1 MSGEISLLNA
11 HSIPAFRSSCD
22 SLATG
27 VKPMRPAGVPLAL
40 LRLVLLLLALLG
52 WLAPTGSA
60 RGAEAPAANVAV
72 SAPATASG
80 APAGSAPATSGGLA
94 ASGGRAASGT
104 SAESG
109 APAAPTG
116 RDPAACRTVRMSD
129 VGWTDVTAT
138 TALFAELL
146 REIGYE
152 PKVTVLSVP
161 VTFASIANGDLDVFL
176 GNWMP
181 MQEAD
186 RKSYIESGS
195 LVVVRPNLLGAK
207 YTLAVPTYTY
217 EAGLKDF
224 ADIRKFA
231 GPLDHSIY
239 GIEPGNDGNRLV
251 LGMIK
256 QDQFGLGDFKL
267 VESSEQ
273 GMLAQVERAF
283 KDHQPIVFLA
293 WEPHPM
299 NVRFDIKYL
308 NGGDAVF
315 GPNFGGA
322 TIYTV
327 TRRGYAAA
335 CPNIEHLLEN
345 LEFSLR
351 GESEMM
357 GALLDRHEQP
367 QPAAAAWLK
376 AHDATVRGW
385 LEGVRSFD
393 GRDAYAAMAR
403 SGPLRAAGFES
414 WVTGHKIPVGDAMAR
429 LIDAIKAHG
438 SWLFGGISILIHG
451 TVDGMTRLL
460 QWLPA
465 PLLILALAVFAQLL
479 RRSWPLTVFVALA
492 LLFILNQGYW
502 AATLETLA
510 LVLVATLACALLG
523 VPLGIG
529 AAHHPRL
536 YAALRPVLD
545 LMQTLPTFVYLIP
558 TLVLFGLGV
567 VPGLISTVIFAL
579 PAPIR
584 LTHLGISSV
593 PRPLIEAG
601 EAFGA
606 TRMQLLFKVELPSAA
621 TAIVAGIT
629 QCIMLS
635 LSMVV
640 IAALVGAGG
649 LGVPVV
655 RALNSVQV
663 GMGFEAGFTI
673 VLLAIIL
680 DRISRPKERGGTR

>member
-1 MSGEISLLNA
+1 MIVSKYEFRDYLND
-11 HSIPAFRSSCD
+11 HSKAPSCERSCARVKRATLR
-22 SLATG
+22 LAG
-27 VKPMRPAGVPLAL
+27 LAL
-40 LRLVLLLLALLG
+40 LLA
-52 WLAPTGSA
+52 W
-60 RGAEAPAANVAV
+60 V
-72 SAPATASG
+72 SA
-80 APAGSAPATSGGLA
+80 AGA
-94 ASGGRAASGT
+94 ASLPRTDPPGC
-104 SAESG
+104 SA
-109 APAAPTG
+109 
-116 RDPAACRTVRMSD
+116 VRFSD

-138 TALFAELL
+138 TALTAELL
-146 REIGYE
+146 REIGYA
-152 PKVTVLSVP
+152 PTITVLSVP
-161 VTFASIANGDLDVFL
+161 VTFASLHNNDIDVFL

-181 MQEAD
+181 AQEAD
-186 RKSYIESGS
+186 RSPYLKDGS
-195 LVVVRPNLLGAK
+195 LDVIRPNLLGAK
-207 YTLAVPTYTY
+207 YSLAVPAYTY
-217 EAGLKDF
+217 ASGLKDF
-224 ADIRKFA
+224 SDIHKYADA
-231 GPLDHSIY
+231 LDHSIY

-251 LGMIK
+251 LKMLK

-267 VESSEQ
+267 IESSEQ
-273 GMLAQVERAF
+273 GMLAQVERAYRS
-283 KDHQPIVFLA
+283 HQPIVFLA

-299 NVRFDIKYL
+299 NMRFELKYL
-308 NGGDAVF
+308 TGGDAVF

-322 TIYTV
+322 TVYTV
-327 TRRGYAAA
+327 TRRGYREA
-335 CPNIEHLLEN
+335 CPNLGRLLEN

-357 GALLDRHEQP
+357 AAILDRHEQP
-367 QPAAAAWLK
+367 QAAAAAWLRSHADVVK
-376 AHDATVRGW
+376 HW
-385 LEGVRSFD
+385 LDGVRTLD
-393 GRDAYAAMAR
+393 GRDAYGALANAR
-403 SGPLRAAGFES
+403 SLRAVGFEN
-414 WVTGHKIPVGDAMAR
+414 WVVEHKIPVGEAMAS

-438 SWLFGGISILIHG
+438 TWLFAGISIAIRG
-451 TVDGMTRLL
+451 TVDGVGALL
-460 QWLPA
+460 RALPA
-465 PLLILALAVFAQLL
+465 PLLIIALAVAAYVL
-479 RRSWPLTVFVALA
+479 RRSWALTAFVALA

-502 AATLETLA
+502 QATLETLA
-510 LVLVATLACALLG
+510 LVLVATLASALI
-523 VPLGIG
+523 GIPVG
-529 AAHHPRL
+529 IAAAHRPRL
-536 YAALRPVLD
+536 FAALRPVLD

-606 TRMQLLFKVELPSAA
+606 TPLQLLWKVELPSAA
-621 TAIVAGIT
+621 GAIAAGIT

-680 DRISRPKERGGTR
+680 ERISRPKDRERSS